1 MAKGPGSHPH
11 GPGSIPGTEP
21 NWPGQCL
28 TRMLDYLFL
37 SIFLLFSSSM
47 ASWKP
52 HLHQGNNCQCW
63 TNALWNVVIILP
75 CLFATQIWVESWIL
89 ILSQLTTI
97 QFCIAHLNSIPHHLM
112 SQTKFKTIIFHIY
125 GSMMTFHYGRKSE
138 KNYKASK
145 RANFNLRYFIYW

>member
-1 MAKGPGSHPH
+1 MGAVKIKYNFFICCMGVLALRIKHHNQSKINGHSDSLLNSNLKGRGKIWAEWYGLVAKGPGSHPR
-11 GPGSIPGTEP
+11 GAGSIPGTEP

-75 CLFATQIWVESWIL
+75 CLFAPQIWVESL
-89 ILSQLTTI
+89 LLFS
-97 QFCIAHLNSIPHHLM
+97 SI
-112 SQTKFKTIIFHIY
+112 
-125 GSMMTFHYGRKSE
+125 
-138 KNYKASK
+138 
-145 RANFNLRYFIYW
+145 